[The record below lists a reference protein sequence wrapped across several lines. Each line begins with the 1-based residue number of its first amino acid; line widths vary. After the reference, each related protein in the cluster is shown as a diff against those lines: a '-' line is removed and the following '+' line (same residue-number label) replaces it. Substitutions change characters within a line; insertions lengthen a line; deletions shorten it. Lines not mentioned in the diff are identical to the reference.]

1 MIKAEL
7 EFEYSAARL
16 VLEKLM
22 TLPEAMRPTYKS
34 LGEDDAG
41 TKIGDAGMFVR
52 NFELPSIGVFLKNS
66 SVLYDIRRLRNGGLV
81 CCGYFYEASPDAV
94 KNFLINLASAR
105 PIFGFACT
113 PEERDFR
120 NRITTVQGV
129 NTIESWVGRDTQK
142 YIPGLYWLTL
152 LPAEL
157 AEKHGVSLSRVT
169 EAAREHIELEG
180 KQHLF
185 RFYEGPDDWR
195 SADTVNELCSSVP
208 GIFDIEKVRPLL
220 RSTKTYLE
228 LSDITTNW
236 R

>member
-1 MIKAEL
+1 MINAEL
-7 EFEYSAARL
+7 EFEFSAARL

-22 TLPEAMRPTYKS
+22 SLPEAMRPTHKS
-34 LGEDDAG
+34 LGEDEAG
-41 TKIGDAGMFVR
+41 SKIGDAAKFVQ

-66 SVLYDIRRLRNGGLV
+66 NVLYDIRRLRNGGLV
-81 CCGYFYEASPDAV
+81 CCGDFHEASPDAV
-94 KNFLINLASAR
+94 KEFLINLASAR

-113 PEERDFR
+113 SEERDFR
-120 NRITTVQGV
+120 NRIATVQGV

-169 EAAREHIELEG
+169 EAAREHLELEG
-180 KQHLF
+180 RQHLL
-185 RFYEGPDDWR
+185 RFYDDPEDWR
-195 SADTVNELCSSVP
+195 STGIVNELCSSVP

-220 RSTKTYLE
+220 GGTKTYLE
-228 LSDITTNW
+228 LSDIARNW